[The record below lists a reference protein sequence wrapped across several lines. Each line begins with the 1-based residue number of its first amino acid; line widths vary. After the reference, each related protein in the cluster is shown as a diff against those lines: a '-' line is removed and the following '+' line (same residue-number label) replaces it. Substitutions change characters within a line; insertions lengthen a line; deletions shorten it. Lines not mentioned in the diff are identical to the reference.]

1 MALLTAAEIRETG
14 YDCKCNTVDK
24 YYMNIPYKTYRNY
37 KRLDVKSEFD
47 GIMQYAYPYDVDY
60 YYGECGEGYVA
71 NGKVIRADLTVTFRG
86 NEYHIEYYTR
96 GYYNN
101 FEDII
106 LVYGRI
112 PVKFEKTLFHTK
124 KGEKKYKL
132 VPNYKTAVFINK
144 HKYDW
149 LLPVRNPKFEID
161 MKLVKYLLS
170 INKETYG
177 QFHRQVCEMILNK
190 LNKENA

>member
-1 MALLTAAEIRETG
+1 MALLTPAEIRETG
-14 YDCKCNTVDK
+14 YECRCNTVDK
-24 YYMNIPYKTYRNY
+24 YYLNMPYKTFKNY
-37 KRLDVKSEFD
+37 KRMEVNGERDN
-47 GIMQYAYPYDVDY
+47 IMQFAYPYDVDY

-71 NGKVIRADLTVTFRG
+71 NNKVIYADLTVNFRG

-106 LVYGRI
+106 VVYGRI
-112 PVKFEKTLFHTK
+112 PVKREKTLIRTK
-124 KGEKKYKL
+124 KGDTKYKL
-132 VPNYKTAVFINK
+132 VPTYKTAVFINS

-149 LLPVRNPKFEID
+149 LLPVRNPKFELD
-161 MKLVKYLLS
+161 SRLVHYLLS

-177 QFHRQVCEMILNK
+177 SFHRNVCGMILRK
-190 LNKENA
+190 LEKENK

>member
-1 MALLTAAEIRETG
+1 MALLTPAEIRETG

-24 YYMNIPYKTYRNY
+24 YYLNLPYKTYKNY
-37 KRLDVKSEFD
+37 KRMEVKSD
-47 GIMQYAYPYDVDY
+47 HDDIMQFAYPYDVDY
-60 YYGECGEGYVA
+60 YYGECGEGYVS
-71 NGKVIRADLTVTFRG
+71 NGKVIRADLTVEFRG

-112 PVKFEKTLFHTK
+112 PVKFEKTLFKTK
-124 KGEKKYKL
+124 KGEDKYKL

-149 LLPVRNPKFEID
+149 LLPVRKPKFELD
-161 MKLVKYLLS
+161 SKLVHYLLS
-170 INKETYG
+170 INKEAYG
-177 QFHRQVCEMILNK
+177 GFHRHVCNMILKK
-190 LNKENA
+190 LEKENL

>member
-14 YDCKCNTVDK
+14 YDCKCNIVDK

-60 YYGECGEGYVA
+60 YYGECGEGYVS
-71 NGKVIRADLTVTFRG
+71 NGKVIRADLIVTFRG

-124 KGEKKYKL
+124 NGEKKYKL

-149 LLPVRNPKFEID
+149 LLPVRHPKFEID

-177 QFHRQVCEMILNK
+177 KFHRSVCEMILSK
-190 LNKENA
+190 LNKENV

>member
-14 YDCKCNTVDK
+14 YDCKCNIVDK

-60 YYGECGEGYVA
+60 YYGECGEGYVS
-71 NGKVIRADLTVTFRG
+71 NGKVICADLIVTFRG

-101 FEDII
+101 FDDII

-124 KGEKKYKL
+124 NGEKKYKL

-149 LLPVRNPKFEID
+149 LLPVRHPKFEID

-177 QFHRQVCEMILNK
+177 QFHRRVCEMILNK
-190 LNKENA
+190 LNKENV

>member
-14 YDCKCNTVDK
+14 YDCKCNIVDK

-60 YYGECGEGYVA
+60 YYGECGEGYVS

-101 FEDII
+101 FDDII
-106 LVYGRI
+106 IVYGRI

-177 QFHRQVCEMILNK
+177 QFHRQVCEMILSK
-190 LNKENA
+190 L

>member
-14 YDCKCNTVDK
+14 YDCKCNIVDK

-60 YYGECGEGYVA
+60 YYGECGEGYVS

-170 INKETYG
+170 INKENYG
-177 QFHRQVCEMILNK
+177 QFHRRVCEMILSK
-190 LNKENA
+190 L